1 MMVENSRDG
10 LRERTL
16 DFGLRF
22 IRMYAALPKSAEAR
36 VLGMQALKCG
46 TSVGAQY
53 REAFRARSRAEF
65 ASKMQSAL
73 QELEEAAYWLEL
85 MDKSGIVK
93 SARLASL
100 RGETDELTAI
110 FVASVKTARKVREA

>member
-1 MMVENSRDG
+1 MMADDIRGG

-16 DFGLRF
+16 DFALRF
-22 IRMYAALPKSAEAR
+22 IRLYTALPKSGEAR
-36 VLGMQALKCG
+36 LLGMQALKCG

-85 MDKSGIVK
+85 MDKAGIVK

-100 RGETDELTAI
+100 RDETDELTAI
-110 FVASVKTARKVREA
+110 FVASVKTARRVREA

>member
-1 MMVENSRDG
+1 MSANSKVG
-10 LRERTL
+10 LRQRTL
-16 DFGLRF
+16 DFALRV
-22 IRMYAALPKSAEAR
+22 IRMYSSLPKSVEAQ
-36 VLGMQALKCG
+36 VIGKQALRCG

-73 QELEEAAYWLEL
+73 QDLEEVAYWIELLEAA
-85 MDKSGIVK
+85 GIVK
-93 SARLASL
+93 SQRLAFL
-100 RGETDELTAI
+100 RQETDELTAI

>member
-1 MMVENSRDG
+1 MVDNGRDG

-16 DFGLRF
+16 DFALRF
-22 IRMYAALPKSAEAR
+22 IRLYAALSKSGEAR
-36 VLGMQALKCG
+36 LLGMQALKCG

-85 MDKSGIVK
+85 MDRAGIVK

-100 RGETDELTAI
+100 RDETDELTAI
-110 FVASVKTARKVREA
+110 FVASVKTARRVREA